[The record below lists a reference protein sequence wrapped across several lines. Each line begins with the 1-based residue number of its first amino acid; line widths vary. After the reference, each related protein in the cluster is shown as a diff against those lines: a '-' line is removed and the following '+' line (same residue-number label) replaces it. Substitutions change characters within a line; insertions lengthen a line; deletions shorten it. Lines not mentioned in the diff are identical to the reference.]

1 MAVFRNQDGVPEV
14 RRAETRRTERHCR
27 MKNECHAVGVLPG
40 GNPFL
45 FFFRLFSCFL
55 SSAVLFLQKK
65 FCVTTWRCARSAGHG
80 ALTGTRTKASSEKKK
95 ERKDKQWD
103 CRSCP
108 GSASVRT
115 YLRSFLWICIAAALC
130 ACASVSAGDFRE
142 SRFDAIIREV
152 AEAYDVDPL
161 LIKAMVWHESRFNP
175 LAEGRA
181 GEIGLMQI
189 KMIVVRDWAKA
200 KGVKVPPREEIFD
213 PYVNLEIGT
222 WYFARAFT
230 KWQKSTHALLLAL
243 GEYNAGPGRVRCWI
257 SRFNGNKE
265 LAISRSAS
273 AGYVRSIRDKYL
285 EYTIEHAGV
294 IASASDRGQWQTALS
309 R

>member
-1 MAVFRNQDGVPEV
+1 MG
-14 RRAETRRTERHCR
+14 
-27 MKNECHAVGVLPG
+27 
-40 GNPFL
+40 
-45 FFFRLFSCFL
+45 L
-55 SSAVLFLQKK
+55 SELS
-65 FCVTTWRCARSAGHG
+65 
-80 ALTGTRTKASSEKKK
+80 
-95 ERKDKQWD
+95 
-103 CRSCP
+103 

-130 ACASVSAGDFRE
+130 ACASVSAGDFKE
-142 SRFDAIIREV
+142 SRFVAIIREV

-189 KMIVVRDWAKA
+189 KMIVVRDWAKV

-273 AGYVRSIRDKYL
+273 AGYVKSIRDKYL
-285 EYTIEHAGV
+285 EYTIEHAGI
-294 IASASDRGQWQTALS
+294 IASATDRGQWQTAFS

>member
-1 MAVFRNQDGVPEV
+1 M
-14 RRAETRRTERHCR
+14 
-27 MKNECHAVGVLPG
+27 
-40 GNPFL
+40 
-45 FFFRLFSCFL
+45 
-55 SSAVLFLQKK
+55 
-65 FCVTTWRCARSAGHG
+65 
-80 ALTGTRTKASSEKKK
+80 
-95 ERKDKQWD
+95 
-103 CRSCP
+103 
-108 GSASVRT
+108 
-115 YLRSFLWICIAAALC
+115 
-130 ACASVSAGDFRE
+130 
-142 SRFDAIIREV
+142 
-152 AEAYDVDPL
+152 DPL

-243 GEYNAGPGRVRCWI
+243 VEYNAGPGRVRCWI

-273 AGYVRSIRDKYL
+273 AGYVKSIRDKYL
-285 EYTIEHAGV
+285 EYTIEHAGI
-294 IASASDRGQWQTALS
+294 IASATDRGQWQTAFS